1 MKLIN
6 TDGLA
11 LIGPGSEW
19 FWTAM
24 SGLVLAVTF
33 FAIYRQLRLQRDAAA
48 TEQLNGLLGEWSS
61 ERMARAKLAILLAI
75 RDGVEPDQLPDRTVS
90 HIGYFLQ
97 RIGYLVR
104 SGHMDRRLVYTH
116 LGPQVQM
123 WRGGVRG
130 GGPGGSGLVGVVCA
144 GGGIAPDEGGWVEA
158 GVPARHPTDSE
169 RCSS

>member
-75 RDGVEPDQLPDRTVS
+75 RDGVEPDQLPDRAVS

-123 WRGGVRG
+123 WRGWGRG
-130 GGPGGSGLVGVVCA
+130 GGAGGFVSLCGLWA
-144 GGGIAPDEGGWVEA
+144 GGGLAGNAGGW
-158 GVPARHPTDSE
+158 
-169 RCSS
+169 